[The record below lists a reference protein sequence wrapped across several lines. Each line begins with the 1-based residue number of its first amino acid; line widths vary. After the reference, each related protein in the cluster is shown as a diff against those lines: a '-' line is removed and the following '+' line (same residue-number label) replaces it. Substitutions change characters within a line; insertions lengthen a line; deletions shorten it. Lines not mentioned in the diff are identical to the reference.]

1 MRTIKKLTPEII
13 KQIIAEEKQ
22 NVKTFL
28 AKKMLKE
35 NKLLLKQLRLLKKI
49 NNVKPEYLYRENS
62 VTAIWNF
69 RKIVTSDKDTDN
81 VIRKI
86 VNKLLAKGTIFV
98 PTGIINKTTGKINPP
113 SRVSASIFSINE
125 SF

>member
-35 NKLLLKQLRLLKKI
+35 NKVLLKQLRLLKKI
-49 NNVKPEYLYRENS
+49 NNVKPKTLKEQKELDVLKHMIMNN
-62 VTAIWNF
+62 I
-69 RKIVTSDKDTDN
+69 K
-81 VIRKI
+81 
-86 VNKLLAKGTIFV
+86 KG
-98 PTGIINKTTGKINPP
+98 KK
-113 SRVSASIFSINE
+113 
-125 SF
+125 